1 MSGAAEALV
10 KLVSAVARIEARRRR
25 VLMAVGTITRRRT
38 VVKPLPGGFC

>member
-1 MSGAAEALV
+1 V
-10 KLVSAVARIEARRRR
+10 KLVSAVARIETRSK